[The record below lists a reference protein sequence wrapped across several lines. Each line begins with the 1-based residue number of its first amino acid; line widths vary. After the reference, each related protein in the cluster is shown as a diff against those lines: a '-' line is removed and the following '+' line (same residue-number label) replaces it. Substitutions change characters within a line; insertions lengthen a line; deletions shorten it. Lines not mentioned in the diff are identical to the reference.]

1 MALMRA
7 PSASSLWREDLPH
20 FIATDG
26 ADREIALIFG

>member
-1 MALMRA
+1 LGWAIIHWFELGT
-7 PSASSLWREDLPH
+7 EDLPH